1 MRLLKRMFL
10 LCWLIILSLMLA
22 SPYGLA
28 QEKGYP
34 NLSKTKELI
43 IKRGYSKE
51 ALQCIECHSKK
62 TPGIVENWKSS
73 RMAHAGV
80 SCYDCHTV
88 KKSSPMASQCEGVKG
103 TNIFT
108 SPMVSPK
115 TCARCHPKEVE
126 QFSKSGHAKLASAPV
141 EDKKKFQV
149 LMYSL
154 EAGKFAGAPDSL
166 RNAARQSGCR
176 CVTVAQ
182 LN

>member
-22 SPYGLA
+22 SPYALA

-43 IKRGYSKE
+43 ITRGYSKD

-80 SCYDCHTV
+80 SCYDCHAV

-103 TNIFT
+103 SNVFT

-154 EAGKFAGAPDSL
+154 EAGKFAGAPDS
-166 RNAARQSGCR
+166 
-176 CVTVAQ
+176 
-182 LN
+182 